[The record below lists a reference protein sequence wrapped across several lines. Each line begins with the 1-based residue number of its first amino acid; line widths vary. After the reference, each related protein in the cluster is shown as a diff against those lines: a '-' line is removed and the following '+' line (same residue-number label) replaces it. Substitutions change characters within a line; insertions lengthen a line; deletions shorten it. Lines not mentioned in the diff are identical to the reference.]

1 MNQDMQSDS
10 AKKARKQEAKDAN
23 RDPITKAPGSHP
35 VGTGVGAAAG
45 GAAGV
50 AGAVATAVAT
60 GTSAGAV
67 MGGPVGAAVGLVAG
81 AVVGAVAG
89 HAVGEKVNPTRE
101 AEFWR
106 SNYQNEPYYSDAY
119 TYEDYDPAYRVGYE
133 GTTRYAGK
141 RFDDVERDLEVDYNR
156 AKGKSKLQWEH
167 AKTAT
172 RRAWDRVTGGDRN
185 DDLSNSR

>member
-23 RDPITKAPGSHP
+23 RDPITKKPGSHP
-35 VGTGVGAAAG
+35 VGTGIGTAAG

-60 GTSAGAV
+60 GTTTGAI
-67 MGGPVGAAVGLVAG
+67 MGGPVGAAAGLVAG

-89 HAVGEKVNPTRE
+89 HAIGEKLNPTKE
-101 AEFWR
+101 AAYWR
-106 SNYQNEPYYSDAY
+106 NTYQSEPYYTEGY
-119 TYEDYDPAYRVGYE
+119 TYDDYDPAYRVGYE
-133 GTTRYAGK
+133 GTARYAGK
-141 RFDDVERDLEVDYNR
+141 SFSDVERDLEVDYNR
-156 AKGKSKLQWEH
+156 AKGKSRLQWEH

-172 RRAWDRVTGGDRN
+172 RRAWDRVAGDRDN
-185 DDLSNSR
+185 DVSNSR